1 MKILWDFT
9 IQTDQHLLHDRP
21 DIVCLSYHNK
31 TAYVIDIAVPG
42 DSRLTQKVNEKCE
55 RYTDQKIELQRM

>member
-21 DIVCLSYHNK
+21 DIVCLSNLNK